1 MPYIDIH
8 EDDATDEEVQQALEK
23 FMETSDYFEASS
35 WQIFKLS
42 DGTYKQTCCPRCGTK
57 YFKTLKDWQDNLN
70 VYPDQSQWVDDE

>member
-8 EDDATDEEVQQALEK
+8 KDDAGDEDIQEALEE
-23 FMETSDYFEASS
+23 FMKTSNYFEASS

-42 DGTYKQTCCPRCGTK
+42 DGTYKQTCCAKCGTK
-57 YFKTLKDWQDNLN
+57 YFKTLKDWQDNSN

>member
-1 MPYIDIH
+1 MPYIDIY
-8 EDDATDEEVQQALEK
+8 EDRSTDEEVQQALEK

-42 DGTYKQTCCPRCGTK
+42 DGTYKRTCCTKCGPK
-57 YFKTLKDWQDNLN
+57 YFKTLKDWQENSN